1 MGSEGESSDKDG
13 MKIPLLLFLA
23 LTLVIALRE
32 AKAEP
37 SSVSFDGQ
45 SVNLSAENGS
55 FGQILELFKQQ
66 TGLEYDVPPDL
77 KSERLPLVD
86 IHGLSMRTALLK
98 IFEGCNYDYIL
109 MAEPANPE
117 KIAKVLVTGKS
128 TKISSAAAAVAG
140 PGAFPRRMTRQVV
153 EDPFGGGGEEGVDE
167 GVNEGEAGNQPQ
179 MENPAAPGVAPMQP
193 GVQPQPGALLP
204 GQVAPGQTVPG
215 QPSQPVPG
223 QLYQPGV
230 MPQQQPGQLYQ
241 PGVVPQ
247 QQPGQL
253 YQPGVVPQQ
262 QPVPGNNNNPND
274 RRSPF

>member
-1 MGSEGESSDKDG
+1 LIESEAESSDKDA
-13 MKIPLLLFLA
+13 MKIRLLLFL
-23 LTLVIALRE
+23 LLISLIAFRE
-32 AKAEP
+32 AKAGP

-98 IFEGCNYDYIL
+98 IFEGCNYDYIF

-117 KIAKVLVTGKS
+117 KITRVLVTGKS

-140 PGAFPRRMTRQVV
+140 PGAVPRRMTRQIV

-179 MENPAAPGVAPMQP
+179 VENPAAPGVVPTQP

-204 GQVAPGQTVPG
+204 GQVAPGQ
-215 QPSQPVPG
+215 PVPG
-223 QLYQPGV
+223 QLYQPGM
-230 MPQQQPGQLYQ
+230 MPQQQPGQPLIQ
-241 PGVVPQ
+241 PQV
-247 QQPGQL
+247 L
-253 YQPGVVPQQ
+253 